1 MTNPPL
7 VGDSKPRILL
17 PGFVSGFFVAALV
30 FLLFGGFLGQV
41 HGDGT
46 RDYEIFQTRL
56 GTVLF
61 WVGVAS
67 AMTGFILIGV
77 RSIAQQQLDI
87 LLAAANRK

>member
-7 VGDSKPRILL
+7 VSNSKPRILL
-17 PGFVSGFFVAALV
+17 PGFVSGFFVASLI
-30 FLLFGGFLGQV
+30 FLLIGGFLGQV

-46 RDYEIFQTRL
+46 LDFEIFQTRL
-56 GTVLF
+56 GTVIF

-67 AMTGFILIGV
+67 AMTGFILVGV

-87 LLAAANRK
+87 LLAATNRT